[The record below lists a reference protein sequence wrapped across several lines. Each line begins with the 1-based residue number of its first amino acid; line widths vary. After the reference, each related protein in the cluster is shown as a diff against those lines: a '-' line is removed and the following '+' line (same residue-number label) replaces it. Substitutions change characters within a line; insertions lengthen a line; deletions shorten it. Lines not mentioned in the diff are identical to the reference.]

1 MKKHTHYTIMIALAA
16 GSILSACESK
26 EAKVQDAKENVQKA
40 HQELKEAEKSLN
52 AEYPA
57 FKTDADIRIAENE
70 KKIARLREELS
81 RPGTHPLDG
90 ARKRKIDQLEQRNAD
105 LRSRLYGYEKERS
118 DWESFKREFN
128 HDVAGVGNSFDD
140 LGKDNVK

>member
-1 MKKHTHYTIMIALAA
+1 MENITYYSCIVAILV

-26 EAKVQDAKENVQKA
+26 EEKVIDAKVNVQNA
-40 HQELKEAEKSLN
+40 HQKLKEAERSLN

-57 FKTDADIRIAENE
+57 FKTDGELRIAENE
-70 KKIARLREELS
+70 KKIARLRAELS
-81 RPGTHPLDG
+81 RPGNHPLDG
-90 ARKRKIDQLEQRNAD
+90 ARKRKIDELEHRNAD

-128 HDVAGVGNSFDD
+128 NDITGVGNSFDD
-140 LGKDNVK
+140 IDKETKK